1 MTIDWKAL
9 AAPFPPDAVSWRV
22 GSISK
27 RDKTKAKALA
37 YLDARDVM
45 NRLDDVAGPANWQC
59 RYSHAGAKTVC
70 DIAIRVDGEWV
81 WKADGAGDTDIEA
94 EKGSLSDAFK
104 RSAVRW
110 GIGRYLYDLPSPW
123 VTINEFK
130 QIEDG
135 EMPKLRALLA
145 RDARQPAV
153 SPPPARPEPAPAHA
167 TAPSAPTETPRGWA
181 YITVDGEIVREPTA
195 KAWFD
200 RLEADVRRLPP
211 AKSNKVWALNE
222 KVSGE
227 VLDSLNSAV
236 RPKAEAHLDRIMT
249 LVSENTS
256 PVTA

>member
-45 NRLDDVAGPANWQC
+45 NRLDAVAGPANWQC
-59 RYSHAGAKTVC
+59 RYSHAAVKTVC

-104 RSAVRW
+104 RAAVRW

-135 EMPKLRALLA
+135 EHAKLRALLA
-145 RDARQPAV
+145 KDARQSDA
-153 SPPPARPEPAPAHA
+153 PPPAPPPAPKAPPPAPPQNKGNLFWMEADGTEVRFEKGSDWFAHA
-167 TAPSAPTETPRGWA
+167 LKKLRAARDPAPLWAVNGKTAN
-181 YITVDGEIVREPTA
+181 EIVERTP
-195 KAWFD
+195 D
-200 RLEADVRRLPP
+200 HL
-211 AKSNKVWALNE
+211 KS
-222 KVSGE
+222 
-227 VLDSLNSAV
+227 
-236 RPKAEAHLDRIMT
+236 KAEELRDQCIRAVDDARDL
-249 LVSENTS
+249 
-256 PVTA
+256 TAAA